1 MIEQACFFLHTYCYF
16 FSAINLWMLLNK
28 KLLKKKKTNT
38 WISVNIIKKQLELQM
53 RHRVKGRV
61 FI

>member
-16 FSAINLWMLLNK
+16 FSAINLWTLLNK
-28 KLLKKKKTNT
+28 NLLKKPNT
-38 WISVNIIKKQLELQM
+38 WISVNIIKKQLELQL